1 MQLKLN
7 VSILKAF
14 YRLILNYR
22 DSYDDDDT
30 EVEDNEETDNVG
42 WC

>member
-14 YRLILNYR
+14 YGLILNYR
-22 DSYDDDDT
+22 DSYDDDT